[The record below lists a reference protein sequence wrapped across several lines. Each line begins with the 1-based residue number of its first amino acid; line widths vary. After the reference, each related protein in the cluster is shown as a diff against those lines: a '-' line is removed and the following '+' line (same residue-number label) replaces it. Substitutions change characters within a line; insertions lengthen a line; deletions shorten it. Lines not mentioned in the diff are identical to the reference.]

1 MKSEIKMMVS
11 ISDEGGKKEESQGRR
26 RREGQPT
33 AMKKSVI
40 REKTLGENLP
50 LFKLRIGVKC

>member
-1 MKSEIKMMVS
+1 MMVS